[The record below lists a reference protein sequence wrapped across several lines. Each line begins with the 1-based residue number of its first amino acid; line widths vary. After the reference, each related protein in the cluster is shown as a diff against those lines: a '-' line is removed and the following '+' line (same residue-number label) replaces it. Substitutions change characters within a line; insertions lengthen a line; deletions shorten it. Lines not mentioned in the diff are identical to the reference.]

1 MQPRITPNKIICI
14 TLLLLLT
21 ALFFT
26 ILYGRTSYEIVEI
39 SIKNS
44 N

>member
-1 MQPRITPNKIICI
+1 MRNYTTLTKAKLLII
-14 TLLLLLT
+14 LLVLT